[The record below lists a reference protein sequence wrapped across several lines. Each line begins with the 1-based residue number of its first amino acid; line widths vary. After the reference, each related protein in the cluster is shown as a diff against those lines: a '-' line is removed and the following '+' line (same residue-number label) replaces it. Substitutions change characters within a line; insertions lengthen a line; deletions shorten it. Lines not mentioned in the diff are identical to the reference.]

1 MTPLMPTITPHEFIE
16 RWSNAGFG
24 ERQGAQSFFND
35 LCGLVGHPTPAGYAH
50 PEAFTFEKAV
60 PGGFAD
66 AYFEEHFG
74 WEFKGQDAQLDGA
87 FDQLLRYQV
96 HLKTPPLLIVSSFQT
111 IRIQTN
117 FPGME
122 TARHDVGIDELEQ
135 PERLGLIRDVF
146 FAPHRFRERLRSV
159 DAVTSET
166 AALFQSIVEDMEQHT
181 QTTVTPYSDTGAERL
196 ARYLNQLVF
205 CLYSEDAGLLPD
217 GLFTRIVG
225 QHYRDPAT
233 FDRAIRSLFAQMA
246 TGGFSGADEIAHF
259 NGDLF
264 NVIDTVELSAVALQR
279 LGEACEKNW
288 RDIEPSIFGT
298 LFERAL
304 DASKRA
310 QTGAHYTG
318 AADIELV
325 VEPVVMTPLRR
336 EWEAARAE
344 IEGLLEEGVLRQAQ
358 DGRIDEQAERNV
370 GANNYSPLRGAAMF
384 EEARMRL
391 ETFRRRLASV
401 TVLDPA
407 CGSGNFLYIAL
418 RSLLDFEKEVI
429 DYAAARGWHGLTPT
443 VQPSQMLGLEINHY
457 AAELARTAL
466 WIGYIQWHQA
476 NGFPYTQ
483 RPILT
488 PLDTIRQTD
497 AILDLSDAEHP
508 AEPEW
513 PAAEFIIGNPPFL
526 GGKLLRNGLSDEY
539 VDALFNQYDQ
549 RVPAEADLVCYW
561 FDKAQSAIAA
571 GNTKRAGLLAT
582 QGIRGGANRRVLQR
596 IKETGDIFMA
606 WSDHPWVLEGAA
618 VHISIV
624 GFDDGSDTN
633 RELDGQTVEQI
644 NANLTAGADLTAAR
658 KLSGNLNTAF
668 QGPVKVGAF
677 DIRDALAQEML
688 NSPNPHNESNF
699 AVISPWVNGKDIT
712 DRPRGMWIID
722 FGTMTHDEA
731 ALYEA
736 PFEYVNTHV
745 RPVREKNRDRQRRTY
760 WWRLGRSGEDLRAA
774 VGSLKRFIVTPRVSK
789 HRVFV
794 WATPDTLPDSAVVA
808 IAGEDDYTFGV
819 LHSRFHEVWSLA
831 MGTQLETRPRY
842 TPTTCFETFP
852 FPHPTDAQR
861 DAIAAA
867 AAELNRLREGW
878 LNPEG
883 IGISA
888 AELRRRTLTNLY
900 NQRPTWLANAH
911 AALDAAVAQAYGWP
925 ADLADAE
932 LLERLL
938 ELNLERAE
946 R

>member
-1 MTPLMPTITPHEFIE
+1 MGDMLTVESGMTPLMPTITAPEFIA
-16 RWSNAGFG
+16 RWQDAGFG

-35 LCGLVGHPTPAGYAH
+35 LCGLVGHPTPAGYGD

-122 TARHDVGIDELEQ
+122 TARYDVGISELESAYGG
-135 PERLGLIRDVF
+135 ERLALVRDVF

-159 DAVTSET
+159 DAVTRET
-166 AALFQSIVEDMEQHT
+166 AAVFQSIVVDMEARNED
-181 QTTVTPYSDTGAERL
+181 PERL

-205 CLYSEDAGLLPD
+205 CLYAEDAGLLPE
-217 GLFTRIVG
+217 GLFARITR
-225 QHYRDPAT
+225 QHYRDPAR

-264 NVIDTVELSAVALQR
+264 NTIDTVELSTTALQR
-279 LGEACEKNW
+279 LGEACERNW

-318 AADIELV
+318 AEDIELV

-336 EWEAARAE
+336 EWEAARGE
-344 IEGLLEEGVLRQAQ
+344 VEGLLEGGGSSESGLSGLRDFLDYGPQSRQ
-358 DGRIDEQAERNV
+358 SENPVNPDSDN
-370 GANNYSPLRGAAMF
+370 PPAA
-384 EEARMRL
+384 ALARL
-391 ETFRRRLASV
+391 ESFRRRLASV

-418 RSLLDFEKEVI
+418 RSLLDLEKEVI
-429 DYAAARGWHGLTPT
+429 DFAAAQGWHGLTPT
-443 VQPSQMLGLEINHY
+443 VQPDRMLGLEINHY

-483 RPILT
+483 SPILT

-497 AILDLSDAEHP
+497 AILDLSDPEHP

-513 PAAEFIIGNPPFL
+513 PAAEFIVGNPPFL
-526 GGKLLRNGLSDEY
+526 GGKLLRTGLSDEY
-539 VDALFNQYDQ
+539 VDALFDWYDG

-561 FDKAQSAIAA
+561 FDKAQRMIET
-571 GNTKRAGLLAT
+571 GQVKRAGLLAT

-624 GFDDGSDTN
+624 GFDDGSESD
-633 RELDGQTVEQI
+633 RELDGHPVAAI
-644 NANLTAGADLTAAR
+644 NANLTVGVDLTAAKR
-658 KLSGNLNTAF
+658 LRENLGIAF
-668 QGPVKVGAF
+668 MGDTKGGPF
-677 DIRDALAQEML
+677 DIPGDLAQQML
-688 NSPNPHNESNF
+688 NSANPHSRSN
-699 AVISPWVNGKDIT
+699 AEVVRPWVNGRDIT
-712 DRPRGMWIID
+712 DRRRGMWIID
-722 FGTMTHDEA
+722 FGDMSLEQA

-736 PFEYVNTHV
+736 PFEYVNAHV
-745 RPVREKNRDRQRRTY
+745 KPMRANNRRALYANNWWWHMEPRPGMRKALQRVERY
-760 WWRLGRSGEDLRAA
+760 IA
-774 VGSLKRFIVTPRVSK
+774 TPRVSK
-789 HRVFV
+789 HRLFA
-794 WATPDTLPDSAVVA
+794 WMRNDTLSDSAIIA
-808 IAGEDDYTFGV
+808 IVSDDDYTFGV
-819 LHSRFHEVWSLA
+819 LHSRFHEAWALA

-852 FPHPTDAQR
+852 FPRSTEAQR
-861 DAIAAA
+861 QAIAEA
-867 AAELNRLREGW
+867 AAELNRLRE
-878 LNPEG
+878 ND
-883 IGISA
+883 S
-888 AELRRRTLTNLY
+888 RTLTNLY
-900 NQRPTWLANAH
+900 NQRPTWLDNAH
-911 AALDAAVAQAYGWP
+911 RALDAAVADAYGWP
-925 ADLADAE
+925 ADLADRE
-932 LLERLL
+932 VLERLL
-938 ELNLERAE
+938 ALNLERAASTANDTQ